1 MRYADDPDPT
11 RATQWF
17 DLCVPLSALEHPLKP
32 GEPIQETDSLPV
44 AAVRVAALRYVRDA
58 IGEET
63 QRLQEQICRT
73 R

>member
-1 MRYADDPDPT
+1 MRYADDPDP
-11 RATQWF
+11 AKAKQWF

-32 GEPIQETDSLPV
+32 GEPIQETDNLPV
-44 AAVRVAALRYVRDA
+44 AVVRIAALRYVRDA

-63 QRLQEQICRT
+63 QRLQELIGRT